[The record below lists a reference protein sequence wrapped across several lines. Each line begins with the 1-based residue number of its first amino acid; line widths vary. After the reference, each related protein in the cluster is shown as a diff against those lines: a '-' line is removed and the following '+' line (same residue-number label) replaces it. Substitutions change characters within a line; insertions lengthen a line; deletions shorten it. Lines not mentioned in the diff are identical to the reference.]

1 MERLSGRKKYQVKM
15 GAKIGEM
22 YLQAKEWY
30 RLTAATRNEERG
42 MDQILSWGPWREQDP
57 ANTLI
62 FGLPALRTG
71 RGKKKNKTCCLKSP
85 LLWSFTATAL
95 GSKYVNYVQFYHTLL

>member
-71 RGKKKNKTCCLKSP
+71 RGKKKKTKP
-85 LLWSFTATAL
+85 A
-95 GSKYVNYVQFYHTLL
+95 V